1 MLFAFTHLPKRI
13 NVLSTHPLPSY
24 LSVVDPT
31 LVAPLLSAERLV
43 EVLNS
48 LLPRF
53 SSLSTVEGGA
63 LLSSLDLAAEER
75 SYYETP
81 LKSKRPRLNQSS
93 LKDTSFLTPSIV
105 DPTVELLSLQPESF
119 MHSFASL

>member
-1 MLFAFTHLPKRI
+1 MLFTFTHLSKRI
-13 NVLSTHPLPSY
+13 SVLSTRPFPSS
-24 LSVVDPT
+24 LSAVDPT

-48 LLPRF
+48 LLPR
-53 SSLSTVEGGA
+53 L

-93 LKDTSFLTPSIV
+93 LKDTSFLTLSIV
-105 DPTVELLSLQPESF
+105 DPTVDLLSLQPESF